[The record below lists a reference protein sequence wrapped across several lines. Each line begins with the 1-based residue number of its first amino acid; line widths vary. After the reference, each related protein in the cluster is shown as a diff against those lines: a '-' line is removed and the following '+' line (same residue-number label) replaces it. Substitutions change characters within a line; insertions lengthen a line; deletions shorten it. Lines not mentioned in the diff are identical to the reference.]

1 MIDIW
6 NNTFSFLKDIFEV
19 WSNLDISGK
28 ADILK
33 VLIPT
38 VGIAISTLGTVLI
51 FNKNRKKEINFK
63 IHEQRKDKYEE
74 YLKLIKKV
82 FANAKGIGKNKLPFK
97 EEEWLNA
104 QFGLLLYASDKVIDK
119 ANAIRNVNQNDN
131 TYTVLFELGSMILL
145 MRKEIG
151 LENKD
156 LTIRECLS
164 AFINDIN
171 DKKYDE
177 FYNNYIKKQR
187 WYYQILNKFIKK
199 NSSK

>member
-6 NNTFSFLKDIFEV
+6 NNMFSFIKDIFGV
-19 WSNLDISGK
+19 WSELDISGK
-28 ADILK
+28 TDVLK

-38 VGIAISTLGTVLI
+38 VGVAISTLGTVLI

-63 IHEQRKDKYEE
+63 IHEQRKNKYEE

-82 FANAKGIGKNKLPFK
+82 FANAKGNGKNKLPFK
-97 EEEWLNA
+97 EEEWLDA

-119 ANAIRNVNQNDN
+119 ANAIRNVNQGDD
-131 TYTVLFELGSMILL
+131 TYTALFELGSMILL

-164 AFINDIN
+164 AFINDIK
-171 DKKYDE
+171 DKKYDKS
-177 FYNNYIKKQR
+177 YNSYIKKQR
-187 WYYQILNKFIKK
+187 WYYKIYNKIKK
-199 NSSK
+199 

>member
-1 MIDIW
+1 MINMW
-6 NNTFSFLKDIFEV
+6 NNMTFFIKDIGGI
-19 WSNLDISGK
+19 WGNLDISGK

-38 VGIAISTLGTVLI
+38 VGVAISTLGSVLI
-51 FNKNRKKEINFK
+51 FNKNKKKEINFK
-63 IHEQRKDKYEE
+63 IHEQRKNKYEE
-74 YLKLIKKV
+74 YLQLIKRMLTSIKG
-82 FANAKGIGKNKLPFK
+82 NAKDKLPFK

-119 ANAIRNVNQNDN
+119 ANAIRNVNPNDDK
-131 TYTVLFELGSMILL
+131 YTVLFELGSMILL

-151 LENKD
+151 LDNKD

-171 DKKYDE
+171 NEKYDKP
-177 FYNNYIKKQR
+177 YNDYIRKQR
-187 WYYQILNKFIKK
+187 WYYKLYKKIKR
-199 NSSK
+199 